1 MATLQGW
8 KQGVTAVNQAHQAL
22 RRCREGNP
30 TAAEQSAVANT
41 GKSVR
46 SLSACPKT
54 ARDLVLRGENQA

>member
-30 TAAEQSAVANT
+30 TPEQSAGANT
-41 GKSVR
+41 GKSAR